1 MLGTRL
7 RPDAHLRGVAE
18 IPLAALLARGIRGIA
33 LDLDNTIV
41 AWNGGRVPPA
51 VGAWLAEAR
60 AAGIALC
67 IVSNAH
73 RPARVQRVAEA
84 IGAHWVARAGKP
96 SRRAFREA
104 MRRMG
109 TKPEET
115 AVIGD
120 QVFTDVWGG
129 NRAGLHT
136 ILVDPLT
143 ARDFPMTKL
152 SRWAERLLFA
162 LWRRGS

>member
-7 RPDAHLRGVAE
+7 RPDAHLRGVDE
-18 IPLAALLARGIRGIA
+18 IPLAALIARGIRGLA

-41 AWNGGRVPPA
+41 AWNGDRVPPA
-51 VGAWLAEAR
+51 VAAWLRRAR
-60 AAGIALC
+60 EAGISLC
-67 IVSNAH
+67 IVSNAS
-73 RPARVQRVAEA
+73 RSGRVQRVAEA
-84 IGAHWVARAGKP
+84 IAAHGVARAAKP
-96 SRRAFREA
+96 SRRALREA

-120 QVFTDVWGG
+120 QIFTDVWGG
-129 NRAGLHT
+129 NRAGLYT

-162 LWRRGS
+162 LWRRGR